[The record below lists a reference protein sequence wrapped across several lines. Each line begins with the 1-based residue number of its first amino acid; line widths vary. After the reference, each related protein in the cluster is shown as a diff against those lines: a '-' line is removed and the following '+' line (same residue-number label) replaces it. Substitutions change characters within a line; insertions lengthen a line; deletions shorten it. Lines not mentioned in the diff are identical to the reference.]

1 MTSVFVGKHLA
12 NDGFGDALN
21 VFFGEM
27 CTPRCDTCF
36 MSILVSVSVVMAF
49 FSMLV
54 FFAAARECGQYQQS
68 SESTVVFFYALL
80 AFTVF
85 ALIVLCYGFIGPRLA
100 S

>member
-1 MTSVFVGKHLA
+1 MA
-12 NDGFGDALN
+12 NYGFGDALN
-21 VFFGEM
+21 AFFGEM
-27 CTPRCDTCF
+27 YTPRCDTYL
-36 MSILVSVSVVMAF
+36 MSILVGISVVMAF
-49 FSMLV
+49 LSMLV
-54 FFAAARECGQYQQS
+54 FFVAAREYGQYQQS